1 MWTRLRSLHPT
12 VCQHRSL
19 VVKLCSTSSSSA
31 TNEAPLPEVNPG
43 KPTFGLVFDIDGV
56 IARGRDVI
64 PAALHAF
71 RQLVDANGNFRVP
84 TTFVTNASNNL
95 KYHKAE
101 QLSEWLG
108 LPISSDQ
115 VVMAHSPLK
124 WFTQYHHKHVLVSGQ
139 GPVEAIALNLGFT
152 NVCTIDSFRRQ
163 FPALDVVDHSRR
175 TWMTVPSNASFPPI
189 EAVVLL
195 GEPVRWETSLQLLVD
210 VLMSDGLPLYRVD
223 QPPLPH
229 LPVLA
234 CNMDL
239 QWMAGA
245 PMPRFGH
252 GAFLTCL
259 EALFRKITGHTLTY
273 SALVGKPCEITYHY
287 AVSKVETLAEKSG
300 NANPIRHIYCIGDN
314 VNADVFGAN
323 LYNQFL
329 ENRATP
335 EPVPQQRNYSLLN
348 RDGTLKEH
356 RSRAERCF
364 SVLVQTGVHFGPRG
378 ERKWES
384 DHSPRD
390 FLPVDERLLQ
400 PDFDCRDVH
409 DAIQLIFEREGFA
422 NS

>member
-1 MWTRLRSLHPT
+1 MWKGLRSLLALPSQHP
-12 VCQHRSL
+12 HPAARW
-19 VVKLCSTSSSSA
+19 CSSGPSGVASRPAQPRTSRQPS
-31 TNEAPLPEVNPG
+31 
-43 KPTFGLVFDIDGV
+43 FGLVFDIDGV

-64 PAALHAF
+64 PAAVQAF
-71 RQLVDANGNFRVP
+71 RRLVDSNGNFHVP
-84 TTFVTNASNNL
+84 TTFVTNASNSL

-124 WFTQYHHKHVLVSGQ
+124 WFTQYHNKHVLVSGQ

-152 NVCTIDSFRRQ
+152 NVCTIDAFRRQ

-210 VLMSDGLPLYRVD
+210 VLMSGGLPLYRVD
-223 QPPLPH
+223 QPALPH

-259 EALFRKITGHTLTY
+259 EALFHKITGHTLTY

-287 AVSKVETLAEKSG
+287 AVSKVEAQAAKAG
-300 NANPIRHIYCIGDN
+300 NEAPIRHIYCIGDN

-323 LYNQFL
+323 LYNRFL
-329 ENRATP
+329 AARSSP
-335 EPVPQQRNYSLLN
+335 DPVPAQRNYSLLN
-348 RDGTLKEH
+348 RDGTMRAH
-356 RSRAERCF
+356 GPAAERCF
-364 SVLVQTGVHFGPRG
+364 SVLVQTGVQHGPAG
-378 ERKWES
+378 AS

-390 FLPVDERLLQ
+390 FLPVEERLLR
-400 PDFDCRDVH
+400 PDFDCRDVL
-409 DAIQLIFEREGFA
+409 DAIELILEREQWE
-422 NS
+422 S